1 MADISVLNVRGG
13 VVDSMTTSGIVASGA
28 EGTIPCNKGKDARMA
43 VWVKN
48 GDVGDIKFIIKAPVS
63 GGGVRTS
70 LGDLSVTIT
79 AGDEALIPLFDTA
92 RFKTL
97 SGNTIGYALT
107 DTVDGVLE
115 AGELANVTIVAVQL

>member
-13 VVDSMTTSGIVASGA
+13 VVDSMTTSGIVASAA
-28 EGTIPCNKGKDARMA
+28 EGTIPCDKGKDARMA

-48 GDVGDIKFIIKAPVS
+48 ADDELIKFIVKAPES

-70 LGDLSVTIT
+70 LGDMAVEIA
-79 AGDEALIPLFDTA
+79 AGVEALIPLFDSA

-107 DTVDGVLE
+107 DAAGAALE